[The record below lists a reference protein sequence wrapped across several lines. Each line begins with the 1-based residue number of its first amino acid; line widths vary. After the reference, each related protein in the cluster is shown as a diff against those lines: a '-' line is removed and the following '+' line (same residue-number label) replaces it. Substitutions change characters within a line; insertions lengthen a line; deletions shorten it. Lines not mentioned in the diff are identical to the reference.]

1 MKIRLFCAAGMST
14 SLLVTKMR
22 EAAKAMGI
30 DADIEAAGETRMNEE
45 TEGCDVAL
53 LGPQIRLQ
61 AGRSQKDL
69 RPQGRAGGRHPHGRL
84 RHHERQK
91 SDGVRPQAG

>member
-53 LGPQIRLQ
+53 LGPQIRYKL
-61 AGRSQKDL
+61 APPRRSAT
-69 RPQGRAGGRHPHGRL
+69 PRACRWTSSPWWTTA
-84 RHHERQK
+84 
-91 SDGVRPQAG
+91 P

>member
-53 LGPQIRLQ
+53 LGPQSGSNLPAAKKISAPKGVREAAIPLG
-61 AGRSQKDL
+61 ASGPPAPYTL
-69 RPQGRAGGRHPHGRL
+69 RP
-84 RHHERQK
+84 
-91 SDGVRPQAG
+91 RPTKR